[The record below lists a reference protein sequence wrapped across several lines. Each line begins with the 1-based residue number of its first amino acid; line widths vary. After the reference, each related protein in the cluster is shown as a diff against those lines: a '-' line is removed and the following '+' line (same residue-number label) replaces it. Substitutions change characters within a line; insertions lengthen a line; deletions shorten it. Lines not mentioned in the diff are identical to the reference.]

1 MTLRFMDWSVVATG
15 SALVL
20 ASLGGRWWERTHVR
34 KGAGSGPGPG
44 QGTRFVWAWIPL
56 LLGLGMIG
64 ANLPRLLGAPHSVV
78 MVVDTLNLILAI
90 TTLFLALRAG
100 RDFFRDEE
108 AAVPQP

>member
-1 MTLRFMDWSVVATG
+1 MVTLRFMDWSVVAMG

-34 KGAGSGPGPG
+34 EGAGPD
-44 QGTRFVWAWIPL
+44 QGTRFVWPWIPL
-56 LLGLGMIG
+56 LMGLGMIG
-64 ANLPRLLGAPHSVV
+64 TNLPRLLGAPHPVM

-100 RDFFRDEE
+100 RHFFRARRLRTLE
-108 AAVPQP
+108 

>member
-1 MTLRFMDWSVVATG
+1 
-15 SALVL
+15 
-20 ASLGGRWWERTHVR
+20 
-34 KGAGSGPGPG
+34 
-44 QGTRFVWAWIPL
+44 
-56 LLGLGMIG
+56 MIG

-108 AAVPQP
+108 TAVPQP